1 MIFKRRPKDRG
12 RDGARIPRPTRLK
25 AYSTVVGLAVASLVV
40 VTPAAAQAGAIVA
53 CPTDLQYWNRYGSV
67 WEAHRYRIVSSTPV
81 FLASDGR
88 AVSNGLT
95 YPVSATVTATQ
106 TRTHQVTT
114 SVGVA
119 TQLTEQLTI
128 NVSTQIVQ
136 IRSTAVGVSTTFEVQ
151 PNQTVYAD
159 YGVHAY
165 QVSYYVEKW
174 RARGSMCE
182 EWGYYP
188 STVTAPTYVEGWQL
202 RLG

>member
-1 MIFKRRPKDRG
+1 MIFRGRPKDRG
-12 RDGARIPRPTRLK
+12 RGGVRMPRPTRLS
-25 AYSTVVGLAVASLVV
+25 AYFTVVGLAIASLVV
-40 VTPAAAQAGAIVA
+40 VAPTAAHAGAIVA
-53 CPTDLQYWNRYGSV
+53 CPTDIQYWNKYGRA

-81 FLASDGR
+81 FLPSDGR
-88 AVSNGLT
+88 AVSNGLS
-95 YPVSATVTATQ
+95 YPVSATVTASK

-136 IRSTAVGVSTTFEVQ
+136 TRSTTIGVSTTFDVQ
-151 PNQTVYAD
+151 PNQTVHAD

-165 QVSYYVEKW
+165 EVSYYVEKW
-174 RARGSMCE
+174 RARGSLCE

-202 RLG
+202 RVG